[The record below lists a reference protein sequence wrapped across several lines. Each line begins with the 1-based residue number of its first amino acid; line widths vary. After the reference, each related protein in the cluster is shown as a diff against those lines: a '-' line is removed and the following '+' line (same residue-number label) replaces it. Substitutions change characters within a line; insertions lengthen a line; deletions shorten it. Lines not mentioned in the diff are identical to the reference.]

1 MPRCV
6 LALDQGTTSSRAIL
20 FDRRGRILASAQEE
34 FRQHFPQPG
43 WVEHEPEDLWET
55 TRRAALAVLRKARIE
70 RGDVAAVGIANQ
82 RETTLLW
89 ERSSGRPLHRA
100 IVWQDRRTA
109 DACAALSRRGLG
121 PLFAR
126 KTGLMI
132 DPYFSG
138 TKLAWLLDHVPGARR
153 RAARGELAFGTVDTW
168 LLWKLTAGRVHATD
182 VSNAS
187 RTLLAGIGTGDWDH
201 ELLDLLRVPP
211 EVLPEIRATSGL
223 FGEITS
229 IPQLRGV
236 PVAGIAG
243 DQQAALF
250 GQGCFSPGMAKNT
263 YGTGCFMLMNTGTES
278 VVSRNRLLS
287 TIAWRIGDRTEYALE
302 GSVFV
307 GGAVVQW
314 LRDSL
319 GLIKKSSEV
328 EALAAQVPDNGGVT
342 IVPAFAGL
350 GAPYWDPGARGAIV
364 GVTRGTTAAHLARA
378 ALESIA
384 FQTAA
389 LVAAMEADSGA
400 PHTRASRRRRR
411 LGERRPHAVPE
422 RTRPRGRRE
431 AEGHG
436 NDGSRRRGA
445 RRARRRLLEGP
456 GRGSGARRKGP
467 HIQAQAREGEPRP
480 RPRRVGARRRYRAAL
495 VRRAQS
501 QESITG
507 PPPVGDGPAGRRPPS
522 HRFRTEEL
530 RIVSVLKGAF
540 MA

>member
-1 MPRCV
+1 MTRCV

-20 FDRRGRILASAQEE
+20 FDKRGRGLASAQEE
-34 FRQHFPQPG
+34 FRQYFPRPG
-43 WVEHEPEDLWET
+43 WVEHDPEDLWET
-55 TRRAALAVLRKARIE
+55 TRRAALAVLRKAGVA

-89 ERSSGRPLHRA
+89 DRANGRPLHRA

-109 DACAALSRRGLG
+109 DACAALARRGLG
-121 PLFAR
+121 PLFSR
-126 KTGLMI
+126 RTGLII

-168 LLWKLTAGRVHATD
+168 LLWKLTGGRVHATD

-187 RTLLAGIGTGDWDH
+187 RTLLAGLRTGDWDD
-201 ELLDLLRVPP
+201 ELANLLRVPR
-211 EVLPEIRATSGL
+211 EVLPEIRPTSGV
-223 FGEITS
+223 FGEVES
-229 IPQLRGV
+229 VAALRGV

-263 YGTGCFMLMNTGTES
+263 YGTGCFMLMNTGTRP

-287 TIAWRIGDRTEYALE
+287 TIAWRIGGRTEYALE

-314 LRDSL
+314 LRDGL
-319 GLIKKSSEV
+319 GLIAKSSDV
-328 EALAAQVPDNGGVT
+328 EALAAQVRDNGGVT

-350 GAPYWDPGARGAIV
+350 GAPHWDPGARGAIV

-384 FQTAA
+384 FQTAD
-389 LVAAMEADSGA
+389 LVGAMEADSGRRIRELRVDGGACVNDALMQFQSELVRSAVVRPRVTETTALGAAALAGLAVGFWKNLAEIGALAGRDRTFRPRLA
-400 PHTRASRRRRR
+400 PARLDGLRAEWTRAVGTARHWS
-411 LGERRPHAVPE
+411 
-422 RTRPRGRRE
+422 GRR
-431 AEGHG
+431 
-436 NDGSRRRGA
+436 
-445 RRARRRLLEGP
+445 
-456 GRGSGARRKGP
+456 K
-467 HIQAQAREGEPRP
+467 
-480 RPRRVGARRRYRAAL
+480 
-495 VRRAQS
+495 
-501 QESITG
+501 
-507 PPPVGDGPAGRRPPS
+507 PA
-522 HRFRTEEL
+522 
-530 RIVSVLKGAF
+530 
-540 MA
+540 